1 MKILKYALLLLL
13 AVILLGLIY
22 VSMQSSDY
30 NVERSKVI
38 NQPISKVF
46 NTVNDL
52 KTWEKWGPWH
62 DEDSTIVVTYGEK
75 TVGVGA
81 SDSWTSK
88 DGPGAMETISVEM
101 NKSILQEM
109 RFGDYEPSEILW
121 NFEDVDDGTKVTWTM
136 RDDKAPF
143 FFKMFSAMSGGWDNM
158 LGPML
163 ENGLKN
169 LDGVVKAIPDKYTL
183 GKISVVDTEDKV
195 FVGYPH
201 KMKIEQE
208 AMMKA
213 FMESLPKAGMHAA
226 KSGLVAGDYT
236 PAALYHKWDEKTGE
250 TEFHIGLFL
259 NKDLALAEGME
270 KVSISGGKHVMIS
283 KFGNYGEG
291 DYEAHTAIGK
301 YLESTKMKSKFP
313 LFELYVN
320 DPAKVKPEEI
330 QTDIYYPIE

>member
-1 MKILKYALLLLL
+1 
-13 AVILLGLIY
+13 
-22 VSMQSSDY
+22 MQSSDY
-30 NVERSKVI
+30 NIQRSKVI
-38 NQPISKVF
+38 NQPISKIF

-52 KTWEKWGPWH
+52 KTWEQWGPWH
-62 DEDSTIVVTYGEK
+62 DQDSTIVVTYGEK

-81 SDSWTSK
+81 NNSWTSK
-88 DGPGAMETISVEM
+88 DGPGAMKTISVEM
-101 NKSILQEM
+101 NKSILQELQ
-109 RFGDYEPSEILW
+109 FADYEPSEILW
-121 NFEDVDDGTKVTWTM
+121 GFEEVEEGTKVTWTM

-169 LDGVVKAIPDKYTL
+169 LDEVVKAIPDKYTL
-183 GKISVVDTEDKV
+183 SKVSVVDTDDKV
-195 FVGYPH
+195 FVGYPY

-213 FMESLPKAGMHAA
+213 FTEALPKAGMHAA
-226 KSGLVAGDYT
+226 KSGLVEGDFI

-259 NKDLALAEGME
+259 NKELTPAEGME
-270 KVSISGGKHVMIS
+270 KVEIKGGKYVKIS
-283 KFGNYGEG
+283 KYGNYGDG
-291 DYEAHTAIGK
+291 DYEAHTAIAK
-301 YLESTKMKSKFP
+301 YLEETKMKSKFP
-313 LFELYVN
+313 LYELYVN

>member
-1 MKILKYALLLLL
+1 MKILKYTLLFLLVL
-13 AVILLGLIY
+13 ILFGLIY

-30 NVERSKVI
+30 NVSRSKVI
-38 NQPISKVF
+38 EQPISKVF

-52 KTWEKWGPWH
+52 KTWEQWGPWH
-62 DEDSTIVVTYGEK
+62 DEDSTIVVTYGDK

-88 DGPGAMETISVEM
+88 DGPGAMKTVAVEM

-121 NFEDVDDGTKVTWTM
+121 GFEDVGNGTKVTWTM

-143 FFKMFSAMSGGWDNM
+143 FFKVFSALSGGWDNM

-163 ENGLKN
+163 ENGLNN

-183 GKISVVDTEDKV
+183 SKVTIVDADEKI
-195 FVGYPH
+195 FVGYPF
-201 KMKIEQE
+201 KIKIDQE

-213 FMESLPKAGMHAA
+213 FTESLPKAGMHAA
-226 KSGLVAGDYT
+226 NSGLVEGDFI

-259 NKDLALAEGME
+259 HKEMPLAEGME
-270 KVSISGGKHVMIS
+270 KVTVAGGKYATIS
-283 KFGNYGEG
+283 KFGNYGDG

-301 YLESTKMKSKFP
+301 YLEATNMKSRFP
-313 LFELYVN
+313 LYEVYVN
-320 DPAKVKPEEI
+320 DPSKVKPEEI